1 MKIFNKDTRSVDF
14 TFLIIVISL
23 LIYGLIMVFS
33 ASSASAHYYN
43 GDAFFFIKKQILFSA
58 IGLLGMYFASKMD
71 LKIIQKYSGV
81 FLGITLIMLILVLIP
96 GIGMKINGARRWL
109 GIGSISFQPSEIAKY
124 AIIFFTANALSMRR
138 EPLARFWKD
147 LFPYLMVICFFALMV
162 LLEDHLSGAT
172 VIAFTGCLILFLTGA
187 QLSHF
192 IGLVVTGIVAIGFAI
207 IVEPYRMAR
216 FTTFLDPFADPLGSG
231 FQIVQSLYAI
241 GSGGLFGLGLGQ
253 SRQKYL
259 YIPEPHNDFIFSII
273 CEELGFFGALLVIL
287 LFALL
292 IWRGIKIA
300 MSAPDLFTSLST
312 AGIIGLVGFQAVVN
326 IAVVTGSMPVTGM
339 ALPFFSYG
347 GSAISFLL
355 TAMGFVLNVSKN
367 LNENG
372 LGKTSI

>member
-1 MKIFNKDTRSVDF
+1 MKFFKKNTQSVDF
-14 TFLIIVISL
+14 TFLIIVIIL

-43 GDAFFFIKKQILFSA
+43 GDAFYFIKKQLFFA
-58 IGLLGMYFASKMD
+58 LLGLVGMWIASNIDIKF
-71 LKIIQKYSGV
+71 IQKNSPL
-81 FLGITLIMLILVLIP
+81 FLAITFIMLVLVLIP

-109 GIGSISFQPSEIAKY
+109 GVGSISFQPSEVAKY
-124 AIIFFTANALSMRR
+124 AIIFFTAHSLSLRR
-138 EPLARFWKD
+138 EPLKQFWKD
-147 LFPYLMVICFFALMV
+147 LFPYLFVIGVFAGMV

-172 VIAFTGCLILFLTGA
+172 VIAFTGCLIVYLAGA
-187 QLSHF
+187 RTSHF
-192 IGLVVTGIVAIGFAI
+192 VCLAISGVALIAI
-207 IVEPYRMAR
+207 AIMIEPYRAAR
-216 FTTFLDPFADPLGSG
+216 FTTFMDPFADPLGAG

-241 GSGGLFGLGLGQ
+241 GSGGFFGLGLGQ

-312 AGIIGLVGFQAVVN
+312 AGIIGLVGFQALVN

-347 GSAISFLL
+347 GSALLFLL
-355 TAMGFVLNVSKN
+355 TSMGFVLNVSRN
-367 LNENG
+367 LNDNG
-372 LGKTSI
+372 IGKTDL

>member
-1 MKIFNKDTRSVDF
+1 MKFLKKNTQSVDF
-14 TFLIIVISL
+14 TFLMIVVIL

-33 ASSASAHYYN
+33 ASTASAHYYN
-43 GDAFFFIKKQILFSA
+43 GDAFFFIKKQIIFSA
-58 IGLLGMYFASKMD
+58 LGLLGMWVVSNID
-71 LKIIQKYSGV
+71 LKLIQKYSPI
-81 FLGITLIMLILVLIP
+81 FLGVTFIMLVLVLIP

-109 GIGSISFQPSEIAKY
+109 GVGSVSFQPSEIAKY
-124 AIIFFTANALSMRR
+124 AIIFFTAHSLSIRR
-138 EPLARFWKD
+138 DPLKEFWKD
-147 LFPYLMVICFFALMV
+147 LFPYLLIICIFAGMV

-172 VIAFTGCLILFLTGA
+172 VIAFTGCLILFVSGA
-187 QLSHF
+187 RVSHF
-192 IGLVVTGIVAIGFAI
+192 VGLIIAGVGLIAVAII
-207 IVEPYRMAR
+207 IEPYRMAR

-241 GSGGLFGLGLGQ
+241 GSGGFFGLGLGQ

-273 CEELGFFGALLVIL
+273 CEELGFFGAVLVIL

-312 AGIIGLVGFQAVVN
+312 AGIIGLVGFQALVN

-355 TAMGFVLNVSKN
+355 TSMGFVLNVSRN
-367 LNENG
+367 LNDNG
-372 LGKTSI
+372 IGKKEI

>member
-1 MKIFNKDTRSVDF
+1 
-14 TFLIIVISL
+14 
-23 LIYGLIMVFS
+23 
-33 ASSASAHYYN
+33 
-43 GDAFFFIKKQILFSA
+43 
-58 IGLLGMYFASKMD
+58 
-71 LKIIQKYSGV
+71 
-81 FLGITLIMLILVLIP
+81 ML
-96 GIGMKINGARRWL
+96 
-109 GIGSISFQPSEIAKY
+109 
-124 AIIFFTANALSMRR
+124 
-138 EPLARFWKD
+138 
-147 LFPYLMVICFFALMV
+147 VICIFAGMV

-172 VIAFTGCLILFLTGA
+172 VIAFTGCLILFISGA
-187 QLSHF
+187 RSSHF
-192 IGLVVTGIVAIGFAI
+192 SGLMIAGVGLIAVAII
-207 IVEPYRMAR
+207 IEPYRMAR

-241 GSGGLFGLGLGQ
+241 GSGGFFGLGLGQ

-312 AGIIGLVGFQAVVN
+312 VGIIGLVGFQALVN

-355 TAMGFVLNVSKN
+355 TSMGFVLNVSRN
-367 LNENG
+367 FNDNG
-372 LGKTSI
+372 MGKTEI